1 MSDKRQVEATVLMW
15 MRVGRGGQVAVWRL
29 EAKSLLA
36 PGPSADVV
44 LFIIN
49 TSLGG
54 LNSD

>member
-1 MSDKRQVEATVLMW
+1 MIRDRWRPHTDVDEGGA
-15 MRVGRGGQVAVWRL
+15 GGQVAVWRL

>member
-1 MSDKRQVEATVLMW
+1 MW